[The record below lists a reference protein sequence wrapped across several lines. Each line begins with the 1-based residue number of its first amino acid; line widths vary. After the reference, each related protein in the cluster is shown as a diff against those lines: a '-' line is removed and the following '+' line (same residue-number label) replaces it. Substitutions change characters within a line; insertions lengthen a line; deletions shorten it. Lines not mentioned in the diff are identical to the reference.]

1 MRLNLKTNQ
10 KNNTKYLLKKNNF
23 LFFAIGSN
31 QNSQNWIILEQSLH
45 KLAFAYNKTYKN
57 ITTKILQ
64 ESVIKKLKN
73 IINST
78 FFFLKPKKKTIIKSN
93 IIDTLSAIK
102 FSVLAF
108 KLNKKIYAIPQL
120 KNQNS
125 LHYKKNISI
134 MYQFLITTCKPPTH
148 LKQK

>member
-78 FFFLKPKKKTIIKSN
+78 FFF
-93 IIDTLSAIK
+93 
-102 FSVLAF
+102 
-108 KLNKKIYAIPQL
+108 
-120 KNQNS
+120 
-125 LHYKKNISI
+125 
-134 MYQFLITTCKPPTH
+134 
-148 LKQK
+148 